1 MHWGEIKAYVMRGLM
16 EERKDYQLNAP
27 SMGGKNSGRKWR
39 NKVVEP
45 QMESLWNQ
53 MFPMTKQGRKE
64 IHKHRKDKVQKRK
77 KRLRELRE
85 ASNA

>member
-1 MHWGEIKAYVMRGLM
+1 MRGLM

-45 QMESLWNQ
+45 QMKALWNQ
-53 MFPMTKQGRKE
+53 LFPMTKQGREEIRKE
-64 IHKHRKDKVQKRK
+64 QKNKVEKRK
-77 KRLRELRE
+77 EKLRKIRE
-85 ASNA
+85 ATNG